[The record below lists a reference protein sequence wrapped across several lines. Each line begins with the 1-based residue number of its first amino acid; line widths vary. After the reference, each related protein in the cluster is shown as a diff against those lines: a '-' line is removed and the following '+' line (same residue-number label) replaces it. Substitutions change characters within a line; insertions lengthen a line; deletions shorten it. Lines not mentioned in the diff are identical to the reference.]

1 MFGTFKDKKMAKSVE
16 FDTNTITTI
25 SIGTVLKGDI
35 STEGDFRIVG
45 KLVGSIRSTGKVVV
59 GQNGV
64 IEGDIYCQNADFSGT
79 IKGNA
84 VVENLLLLKSS
95 VNMNGNIK
103 TNKLSIESGANF
115 NGNCEMSSV
124 DSKSSNENKQD
135 QKNLNAYVK
144 YSSLAIQMG
153 LIIGLGMFGGFQLD
167 KFIRWQFPIF
177 TLLLSLG
184 AVAMAIYIA
193 IKDFLKK

>member
-1 MFGTFKDKKMAKSVE
+1 M
-16 FDTNTITTI
+16 
-25 SIGTVLKGDI
+25 
-35 STEGDFRIVG
+35 
-45 KLVGSIRSTGKVVV
+45 
-59 GQNGV
+59 
-64 IEGDIYCQNADFSGT
+64 
-79 IKGNA
+79 
-84 VVENLLLLKSS
+84 
-95 VNMNGNIK
+95 K
-103 TNKLSIESGANF
+103 TNKT
-115 NGNCEMSSV
+115 
-124 DSKSSNENKQD
+124 K
-135 QKNLNAYVK
+135 KNLNAYVK